1 MMTVSSLVVFAWY
14 VIFTSY
20 FRDQFVGLNK
30 DNSKEEFSS
39 LIDRSP
45 TAHAHGESEEFLNT
59 HALSFDLE
67 EESFVTGKTS
77 DDVADI
83 RKNVS
88 VKGGR
93 KQVNPT
99 TDVVNNNFVQY
110 PDNPGGVKSMRNRVQ
125 VSEGSSILKPEQID
139 LIASWLPGKIIIFL
153 SFICLFCLFDTYLPS
168 KNVSIRV
175 TILIAIS
182 VVTLIII

>member
-1 MMTVSSLVVFAWY
+1 MVVSSLVVFAWY

-45 TAHAHGESEEFLNT
+45 TAHTHGESEEFLNT

-77 DDVADI
+77 DDVADL

-88 VKGGR
+88 GKGVR

-99 TDVVNNNFVQY
+99 TDIINNNFVQY
-110 PDNPGGVKSMRNRVQ
+110 PDNSGGVKSMRNRVH

-139 LIASWLPGKIIIFL
+139 LIASWLPGKIVTFHSCL
-153 SFICLFCLFDTYLPS
+153 SFILFLF
-168 KNVSIRV
+168 
-175 TILIAIS
+175 IS
-182 VVTLIII
+182 HLSPARTCFLFIF